1 MNDMR
6 HVAVLG
12 AGLIGAGWAALFGL
26 CGRRVTVIDPHPQ
39 AAVRVAEAVAQARP
53 VLAAL
58 GLAPVATPAIG
69 FVASPSQLD
78 DDVALV
84 QEALPEDAALKR
96 AAFEQLEPFIAADT
110 LIASSSSG
118 CLPTPMQAGLAHP
131 QRLFIAHPC
140 NPPWLMPLV
149 ELVPGRHTD
158 AAVLPRAAAF
168 YQQLGRRTVQLAG
181 EIRGHLV
188 NRLQA
193 ALWREAVHLVAS
205 GAASVEQ
212 VDLAVTE
219 GLGARWACCGPH
231 MIFHLAGAERGMAG
245 FLDNL
250 GEAVEQ
256 WWADLGTPTLDE
268 ETRRLLIEG
277 MQAATGGREVASLA
291 AARDQGVTH
300 MLRAARALENE

>member
-1 MNDMR
+1 TDMNEMR

-39 AAVRVAEAVAQARP
+39 AAARVAGVVAQARP

-58 GLAPVATPAIG
+58 SLSPVRTPEIG
-69 FVASPSQLD
+69 FVDTPSALD

-96 AAFEQLEPFIAADT
+96 GAFEQLEPFIATDT

-131 QRLFIAHPC
+131 ERLFIAHPC

-149 ELVPGRHTD
+149 ELVPGRYTD

-168 YQQLGRRTVQLAG
+168 Y
-181 EIRGHLV
+181 
-188 NRLQA
+188 
-193 ALWREAVHLVAS
+193 
-205 GAASVEQ
+205 
-212 VDLAVTE
+212 
-219 GLGARWACCGPH
+219 
-231 MIFHLAGAERGMAG
+231 
-245 FLDNL
+245 
-250 GEAVEQ
+250 
-256 WWADLGTPTLDE
+256 
-268 ETRRLLIEG
+268 
-277 MQAATGGREVASLA
+277 
-291 AARDQGVTH
+291 
-300 MLRAARALENE
+300 